1 MSGKPKPKAEKK
13 AEKPR
18 LPGSVVQAVKEN
30 LRVEDLKLLLESSQ
44 SQFPDSPLLWLR
56 FADSHHSVN
65 LMEHLK
71 KISEV
76 GLPLFRDAAAYLNL
90 RLVTAGDRDKIYD
103 VSKSYQAGKEEFRR
117 SESEDSV
124 AST

>member
-18 LPGSVVQAVKEN
+18 LPGSVAQAVKEN

-56 FADSHHSVN
+56 FAAN
-65 LMEHLK
+65 L
-71 KISEV
+71 
-76 GLPLFRDAAAYLNL
+76 PFC
-90 RLVTAGDRDKIYD
+90 
-103 VSKSYQAGKEEFRR
+103 
-117 SESEDSV
+117 
-124 AST
+124 